1 MLTRI
6 KKPGAPYTSSAV
18 DGRIVRVG
26 SGLLCPHCDR
36 ALRGSDWRES
46 LTGTALTC
54 ASCHTD
60 VITLEGGGE
69 P

>member
-6 KKPGAPYTSSAV
+6 KKPGALYTSAQV
-18 DGRIVRVG
+18 DDRIVRVR

-54 ASCHTD
+54 AARHTD